1 MSNQDIWA
9 EALKEAE
16 NPELR
21 DAGLWA
27 KSFAEA
33 DGDDAKSRAAYIKAK
48 VNSASSRP
56 EPTTSQMASDR
67 GWCPVCHDRMDLD
80 SRYCS
85 SCNSSLSARGLSP
98 LKYRPT
104 GPSMLSQQAPSGTQ
118 GFQIVKTA
126 KSRGIYILLA
136 LFFLGMLGAHNFYA
150 GRYLRGALQLLCTCI
165 LGWFV
170 IGLVIT
176 FIWVLIDLFT
186 VTEDGDGVPLA

>member
-1 MSNQDIWA
+1 
-9 EALKEAE
+9 
-16 NPELR
+16 
-21 DAGLWA
+21 
-27 KSFAEA
+27 
-33 DGDDAKSRAAYIKAK
+33 
-48 VNSASSRP
+48 
-56 EPTTSQMASDR
+56 
-67 GWCPVCHDRMDLD
+67 
-80 SRYCS
+80 
-85 SCNSSLSARGLSP
+85 
-98 LKYRPT
+98 
-104 GPSMLSQQAPSGTQ
+104 MLSQQAQSGTQ

-170 IGLVIT
+170 VGLVIT